1 MHRARSGYTLL
12 VSEHHSQRSEQGV
25 PEGKHPERA
34 RKAKN
39 DDRNDCASKAEQ
51 EDGLAT
57 DMVGEAVP
65 VESGED
71 LSDVMQRHL

>member
-12 VSEHHSQRSEQGV
+12 VSEHHSQRSKQGV

-34 RKAKN
+34 RKTKN
-39 DDRNDCASKAEQ
+39 DDRNNCAGKAEQ
-51 EDGLAT
+51 KDGLAT

-65 VESGED
+65 VESGEN
-71 LSDVMQRHL
+71 LSRVMQRHL